1 MILATDEVS
10 ATKLT
15 SVMQFLA
22 ALLFAGSQI
31 VFFLASQPLCNVSRL
46 SLLVV
51 LDSRG
56 QLGRADG

>member
-1 MILATDEVS
+1 MILAKDEMS
-10 ATKLT
+10 ETKLI

-46 SLLVV
+46 ALLVV
-51 LDSRG
+51 LDISG
-56 QLGRADG
+56 QL